1 MSGQRNEDEE
11 PSRAPVGTKKCSRR
25 SHTSVYEQGA
35 PGCAGRFVKHYG
47 TDRSR
52 YSLLRHQDFAGLP
65 RRHVAPARSREEA
78 SVVHA
83 GRRID
88 LRHLRERRDGL
99 KKSERYCCCERHSG
113 REPSRLS
120 RRDLSTV
127 RALTISRPPS
137 QQRAPQRDP
146 PRDASSAASREGT
159 RHYQI
164 PPPTNHTEGV
174 NRDEQRV

>member
-1 MSGQRNEDEE
+1 M
-11 PSRAPVGTKKCSRR
+11 
-25 SHTSVYEQGA
+25 YEQGA

-146 PRDASSAASREGT
+146 PRDASSAASREGA
-159 RHYQI
+159 RRYQI
-164 PPPTNHTEGV
+164 RHRRRRHRRRSRRNARAMRLRARRERPRATPASKTPGCEV
-174 NRDEQRV
+174 R

>member
-1 MSGQRNEDEE
+1 M
-11 PSRAPVGTKKCSRR
+11 
-25 SHTSVYEQGA
+25 YEQGA

-113 REPSRLS
+113 REPSRISLAAISARCVLS
-120 RRDLSTV
+120 QSLDLH
-127 RALTISRPPS
+127 P
-137 QQRAPQRDP
+137 
-146 PRDASSAASREGT
+146 SSAHLSAIRHETQVAQRRGKAPAATKFGT
-159 RHYQI
+159 VGAGTGGARGAMLAPCGFERVARGHGL
-164 PPPTNHTEGV
+164 PPPPHRR
-174 NRDEQRV
+174 NRTARA